1 MNLHNFAMATDQIR
15 DLVSIVI
22 PVFNEEAGISQ
33 LQQRLASLR
42 AAWDK
47 SVDLEFIFVDDGSSD
62 RTIELLRE
70 TFQTEPGVMILAH
83 EHNRGIGA
91 AFRTG
96 FSRCRGNIVCTI
108 DADCSYGPEN
118 LQRLVAVL
126 KAESADITVAS
137 PYHPEGTVEGVPRW
151 RRSAQQVLLST
162 VRPDRPSSPV
172 HLYQRF
178 SSIPSPGH
186 RFRFIPRGRICFSV
200 RDSDTRCRSGLP
212 DCGSSH
218 DLAFTEDRSDQ
229 DEDPANDSWAPSPD
243 CYDDWDEEFRRGP
256 IDLFH
261 PSYPRTSKPEFPPS
275 TRHFQIGIKRR
286 YSHG

>member
-1 MNLHNFAMATDQIR
+1 MNLDNAAMATDQIR
-15 DLVSIVI
+15 ELVSIVI
-22 PVFNEEAGISQ
+22 PVFNEEDGISQ

-62 RTIELLRE
+62 RTIELLRD
-70 TFQTEPGVMILAH
+70 TFQNESRVMILAH

-126 KAESADITVAS
+126 KAERTDIAVAS

-151 RRSAQQVLLST
+151 RLVLSRSCSALYGLIAPVRLYTYTSVFRAYSRQVIDSVSFHEDGFVSASEILIRAAEVGYRIVEVPMTLHSRKIGQTKMKILRTIRGHLRLIATTTARRIQTGFHRPVPPVIST
-162 VRPDRPSSPV
+162 
-172 HLYQRF
+172 
-178 SSIPSPGH
+178 
-186 RFRFIPRGRICFSV
+186 
-200 RDSDTRCRSGLP
+200 
-212 DCGSSH
+212 
-218 DLAFTEDRSDQ
+218 
-229 DEDPANDSWAPSPD
+229 N
-243 CYDDWDEEFRRGP
+243 
-256 IDLFH
+256 
-261 PSYPRTSKPEFPPS
+261 K
-275 TRHFQIGIKRR
+275 
-286 YSHG
+286 